1 MKIVLNAAIA
11 ATLLAGCSNEN
22 PAKLQ
27 AVTVP
32 TTVSK
37 GVKEVVETSWP
48 KAIKACPGLVKY
60 AGDLTF
66 NGVEDN
72 YSIAPAHAQRIEVM
86 YRVAET
92 PKYVPA
98 EYRTSG
104 HMCFF
109 SLSPDG
115 STLSISKSAC
125 ANLCLDSTNGTS
137 DVTIPL

>member
-11 ATLLAGCSNEN
+11 AAVLAGCSNEKS
-22 PAKLQ
+22 AELQ
-27 AVTVP
+27 PVTVP

-37 GVKEVVETSWP
+37 GVKEVVDTAWP

-66 NGVEDN
+66 DGVEDN
-72 YSIAPAHAQRIEVM
+72 YNVASANDRRIEVK
-86 YRVAET
+86 YQVAET
-92 PKYVPA
+92 PKQVPA
-98 EYRTSG
+98 EYRAFG
-104 HMCFF
+104 HRCFF

-125 ANLCLDSTNGTS
+125 ANLCLDSTSGTS
-137 DVTIPL
+137 EVTIPL